1 MKNVPK
7 FQLLPLDEAYIYIY
21 AIERYNAAKKE
32 YQ

>member
-7 FQLLPLDEAYIYIY
+7 FQLLPLDEAYIY